1 MTCLH
6 DRRSLVVTSLLAGML
21 AGAPGTAA
29 ETAGAGLP
37 LDTQARWT
45 ATAPAQAQLPARIV
59 RDLRA
64 QDVLS
69 YAAPGVLFP
78 ARNIGLQCQG
88 VNATLA
94 DLPQRSVLAHTAA
107 GSAEPRF
114 GEAEIAGTP
123 VFRLEAGARDV
134 LDPGNA
140 ARCEL
145 VSYPMAESALPS
157 GQTFWWALSFW
168 ADDWSG
174 SHDEQL
180 IAQFHVR
187 EPRNLL
193 LNPFFALVVRG
204 NALRVELRHNPL
216 ALPSQAS
223 TQLVTAA
230 RLTMPVRQWVTAVV
244 QARMA
249 NDATQTPFLRLWLN
263 GALVADYAGPLGYL
277 LPPGGLAYAKAGI
290 YHWVAA
296 NDWDLAVPRRALL
309 IGAMLGVRDATGR
322 YTAEQLAAA
331 VAPSERR

>member
-1 MTCLH
+1 MTYIH
-6 DRRSLVVTSLLAGML
+6 VRRSLVVIGLLASTL

-29 ETAGAGLP
+29 ETAGTGLA

-45 ATAPAQAQLPARIV
+45 ATAPAQTQLPARIL
-59 RDLRA
+59 RDLRP

-78 ARNIGLQCQG
+78 VRNIGLQCQG

-94 DLPQRSVLAHTAA
+94 DLPQRSAMAHTAT
-107 GSAEPRF
+107 GSVEPRF

-123 VFRLEAGARDV
+123 VFRLQAGA
-134 LDPGNA
+134 LDALAPGNA
-140 ARCEL
+140 PRCEL

-180 IAQFHVR
+180 IAQFHVQ

-193 LNPFFALVVRG
+193 LNPFFGLVVRG
-204 NALRVELRHNPL
+204 NALRVELRYNPL
-216 ALPSQAS
+216 DLPSQAS
-223 TQLVTAA
+223 TQLITAA
-230 RLTMPVRQWVTAVV
+230 RLAMPVRQWVTAVV
-244 QARMA
+244 QARMTT
-249 NDATQTPFLRLWLN
+249 DAAQAPFLRLWLN
-263 GALVADYAGPLGYL
+263 GALVADYTGPLGYV

-290 YHWVAA
+290 YHWVAG
-296 NDWDLAVPRRALL
+296 NDWDLAVPSRALL

-331 VAPSERR
+331 VARSERR

>member
-6 DRRSLVVTSLLAGML
+6 IRRSLVVACLLAGTL
-21 AGAPGTAA
+21 AGAA
-29 ETAGAGLP
+29 ETAGALP
-37 LDTQARWT
+37 ALDTQARWT
-45 ATAPAQAQLPARIV
+45 VAAPAQTQLPARIV
-59 RDLRA
+59 RALRP
-64 QDVLS
+64 QDVLA

-78 ARNIGLQCQG
+78 VRNIGLQCQG

-94 DLPQRSVLAHTAA
+94 DLPQRSALAQTAT
-107 GSAEPRF
+107 GNTELRF

-123 VFRLEAGARDV
+123 VFRLQAGAHDA
-134 LDPGNA
+134 LAPGSA
-140 ARCEL
+140 SRCEL

-180 IAQFHVR
+180 IAQFHVQ
-187 EPRNLL
+187 EPRKLL

-204 NALRVELRHNPL
+204 SALRVELRHNPL
-216 ALPSQAS
+216 DLPTQAS

-230 RLTMPVRQWVTAVV
+230 RLAMPVRQWVTAVV
-244 QARMA
+244 QARMG
-249 NDATQTPFLRLWLN
+249 NDAAQAPFLRLWLN
-263 GALVADYAGPLGYL
+263 GALVADYAGPLGYV
-277 LPPGGLAYAKAGI
+277 LPAGGLAYAKAGI
-290 YHWVAA
+290 YHWLAG
-296 NDWDLAVPRRALL
+296 NDWDLAVPSRALL

-331 VAPSERR
+331 VAPAERR